1 MKRILYLNLI
11 IVLALASMMIIPG
24 CTPEEI
30 TKPDLLPVNPGN
42 WVNFCDVD
50 DSGNLR
56 VHIKNQGTAAA
67 DPSTLEVDFGQYG
80 QILEPVPSLLAGET
94 ATILVPI
101 PYGCFDPDCG
111 FEITVDSAGVI
122 DESNELN
129 NSQTGS
135 CIG

>member
-1 MKRILYLNLI
+1 MKRLLYLNLI
-11 IVLALASMMIIPG
+11 IVLILAGMMIMPG
-24 CTPEEI
+24 CIPEI
-30 TKPDLLPVNPGN
+30 PKPDLVPVNPNN
-42 WVNFCDVD
+42 WVNFCDAD

-56 VHIKNQGTAAA
+56 VHIKNQGMAAA
-67 DPSTLEVDFGQYG
+67 GPSTLEVDFGQYG
-80 QILEPVPSLLAGET
+80 QILESVPSLLAGET
-94 ATILVPI
+94 TTILAPI
-101 PYGCFDPDCG
+101 PFGCFNPDCD